1 MPPAGGRF
9 GQQLLSGPFSQ
20 HLPNSHLQHHPSQ
33 HQTPP
38 SAGLPPPSFTP
49 HQSFTHA
56 TPNTALNPFASTN
69 GTNGLAAGFGGGGG
83 IGAGGTGL
91 ASQAAVLGF
100 AHGAVMQQ
108 QQAARE
114 ALRRGSGTGKAQSKN
129 RIRDVWQGNLAQE
142 MATIRE
148 LVDRYPY
155 ISMVCASIQ
164 CEFGA
169 RFQLLTASPR
179 IPNSLGLS
187 RDLWGNLLPSKI
199 IITKLYAAT
208 LTCSMLSS
216 WASHFSPR
224 RATCSLRMATMSYQT
239 PHIRIASYPVQL
251 HGSSTFVSR
260 YNTTCIIK
268 NRSIS
273 LRASG

>member
-1 MPPAGGRF
+1 VRLPSTTKGLHQDRTVTRLTQILHPSLESNTHDPATAYVFHSIQTSNSIIMPSAGGRF

-20 HLPNSHLQHHPSQ
+20 HLPNSHLQHHPGQ

-38 SAGLPPPSFTP
+38 SAGLPPPSFNP
-49 HQSFTHA
+49 HQPFTHS
-56 TPNTALNPFASTN
+56 TPNSALNPFAPTN

-108 QQAARE
+108 QQAARD
-114 ALRRGSGTGKAQSKN
+114 ALRRSSGTGKAQSKN

-155 ISMVCASIQ
+155 ISMV
-164 CEFGA
+164 
-169 RFQLLTASPR
+169 
-179 IPNSLGLS
+179 
-187 RDLWGNLLPSKI
+187 
-199 IITKLYAAT
+199 
-208 LTCSMLSS
+208 
-216 WASHFSPR
+216 
-224 RATCSLRMATMSYQT
+224 RAIYSAKAEL
-239 PHIRIASYPVQL
+239 
-251 HGSSTFVSR
+251 VSN
-260 YNTTCIIK
+260 Y
-268 NRSIS
+268 
-273 LRASG
+273 